1 MILKEGIDMEDRI
14 FDMPLQIDKNSREF
28 DLSLLEEIKKLSD
41 IPVNKFDSLMKKI
54 MRKKSSCKLWWDN
67 KEVFEWDGKENRKVN
82 YRCCPSSHKARHY
95 FCLVLDRKETG
106 ITVLDGFL
114 SAL

>member
-1 MILKEGIDMEDRI
+1 MKDKI
-14 FDMPLQIDKNSREF
+14 FETDLPLRIDKNSREF
-28 DLSLLEEIKKLSD
+28 DLALLEEIKQFSD
-41 IPVNKFDSLMKKI
+41 IPVNKFDTLMKKI

-67 KEVFEWDGKENRKVN
+67 KTVQEWTGAEHRTCN
-82 YRCCPSSHKARHY
+82 YRCCPSSHKARHF